1 MSFETAAA
9 GSGVVAVLLGLGYA
23 LNKCS
28 RRSRCRS
35 HNSCIEVSV
44 DRVEEAVQK
53 AMTERD
59 TDLKALVIQ
68 ILGEQAEGHE
78 KKPSEEGD
86 DSEGKKEVQI

>member
-68 ILGEQAEGHE
+68 ILGEQHE

-86 DSEGKKEVQI
+86 DSEGKKEEVQI